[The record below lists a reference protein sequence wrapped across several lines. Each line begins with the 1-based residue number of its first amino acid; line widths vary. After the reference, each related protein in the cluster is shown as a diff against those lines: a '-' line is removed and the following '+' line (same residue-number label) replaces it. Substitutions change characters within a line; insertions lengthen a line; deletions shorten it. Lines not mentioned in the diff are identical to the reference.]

1 MKKNKTD
8 YQKMEELYTF
18 YEQKV
23 YYTAFSILNNRQQA
37 EDAVQETFI
46 SLYQNIHRI
55 YSLDETETKRYI
67 LRIVKNKA
75 IDSYRQNKRQILSI
89 EDYQKELINTS
100 SIEEHEHAVLS
111 EAQID
116 TLLTTLTPS
125 YQQIFKYKV
134 FYNLNYQEI
143 AGLMNLTEANV
154 RKQFE
159 RARKRILNLV
169 GGNKDDEFKGI

>member
-37 EDAVQETFI
+37 EDTVQETFI

-100 SIEEHEHAVLS
+100 SIEEPEQTVLS